1 MTNNRSD
8 ENTDKL
14 TEEDFSLSDKLTL
27 QEQKVIPSRRE
38 SDGEKPH
45 TIEGVRSIRER
56 IRQIEA
62 KAGGRCRRELR
73 DYLGP
78 LSETEYENEQRGDYD
93 DGS

>member
-1 MTNNRSD
+1 MINNRSD

-14 TEEDFSLSDKLTL
+14 TEEDFSLSDKLTP

-45 TIEGVRSIRER
+45 TIEEVRSIRER

-62 KAGGRCRRELR
+62 KAGGRCRAVA
-73 DYLGP
+73 
-78 LSETEYENEQRGDYD
+78 
-93 DGS
+93 GSYVIIWDR